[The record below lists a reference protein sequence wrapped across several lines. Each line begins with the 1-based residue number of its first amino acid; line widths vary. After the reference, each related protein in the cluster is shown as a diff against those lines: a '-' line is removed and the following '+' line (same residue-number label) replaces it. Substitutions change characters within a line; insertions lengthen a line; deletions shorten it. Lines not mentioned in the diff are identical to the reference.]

1 MRRKLFF
8 FLEKLQVTR
17 RERIAIGILVVV
29 LTVLGFLNVYIEQK
43 AHYDEAYYE
52 ELEQI
57 FGERTRQHNLE
68 RDEIMA
74 RYQPE
79 LPPAEEIIT
88 QQVQPEANDT
98 IPGENST
105 QVQNETEN
113 LVNINQADTAEL
125 QTLPGIGPAYAER
138 IIAWRAE
145 NGEFKTAEQLLEIRG
160 IGQRRLES
168 IRPLITLSDDNSD

>member
-8 FLEKLQVTR
+8 FLEKLQVTH
-17 RERIAIGILVVV
+17 RERIAIGLVVVV
-29 LTVLGFLNVYIEQK
+29 LTVLGFLNLYIEQR

-57 FGERTRQHNLE
+57 FGERTRQLDRE
-68 RDEIMA
+68 REQIMA
-74 RYQPE
+74 RYHPE
-79 LPPAEEIIT
+79 LTLAEEITT
-88 QQVQPEANDT
+88 QQVQIASNDT
-98 IPGENST
+98 LPGENPT
-105 QVQNETEN
+105 QIQNKAEN
-113 LVNINQADTAEL
+113 LVNINQAGTAEL

-138 IIAWRAE
+138 IVAWREE

-168 IRPLITLSDDNSD
+168 IRPLITLAEDNSE